1 MRGEPALREGGKGL
15 LLTGICYPTLGEEY
29 DCFFNIRFGHVT
41 CFSQRYMS
49 GTAVCYH
56 QAAVLRA
63 SVGFTMFSRA

>member
-29 DCFFNIRFGHVT
+29 DNIRFGHVT

-49 GTAVCYH
+49 GTAVCYR

-63 SVGFTMFSRA
+63 SVEFTMFSLA